1 MQNRTIVVY
10 WEDDGGSGMSA
21 YGPYMIAE
29 ARDALRQLK
38 VRFPEPEGYRF
49 QNLILEEVRG

>member
-1 MQNRTIVVY
+1 MVY